1 MIVALI
7 LTVVS
12 MIDYIYNARA
22 VFTGEDKADAKNDDV
37 QKLVSLAKENNLKI
51 GCAESLTSGLV
62 ASRIG
67 SIPGASKVF
76 AGGIVSY
83 MYSVKEKVLGV
94 DSNILKEKGAINEDV
109 AKQMA
114 IGAREK
120 LNCDFCVSTTGIA
133 GPDKD
138 EFNTPVGTVFL
149 ACASKTDCKSKKL
162 NLKGSREQIRQ
173 EAANEAVKF
182 LITFLKN

>member
-1 MIVALI
+1 MIIALI

-22 VFTGEDKADAKNDDV
+22 VFTGDDQDGAKTNEAYE
-37 QKLVSLAKENNLKI
+37 LVNIAKENNLKI

-62 ASRIG
+62 ASKIG
-67 SIPGASKVF
+67 SVPGASKVF

-83 MYSVKEKVLGV
+83 MYSIKEKILNV
-94 DSNILKEKGAINEDV
+94 DSIILKEKGAVNEET

-120 LNCDFCVSTTGIA
+120 LACDYCVSTTGIA

-138 EFNTPVGTVFL
+138 EFGTPVGTVFI
-149 ACASKTDCKSKKL
+149 ACANKANCESKKL
-162 NLKGSREQIRQ
+162 SLKGTREQIRQ
-173 EAANEAVKF
+173 EAANEAVRF
-182 LITFLKN
+182 LKTFLKN